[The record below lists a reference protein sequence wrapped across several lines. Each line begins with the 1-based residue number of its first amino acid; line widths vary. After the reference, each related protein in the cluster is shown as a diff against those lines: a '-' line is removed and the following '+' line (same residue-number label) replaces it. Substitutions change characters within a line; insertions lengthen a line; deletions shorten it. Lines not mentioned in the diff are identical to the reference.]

1 MQYESQ
7 IQDNERICTES
18 CGDNTEKIVDSR
30 PIIQY
35 YCNKCSKCV
44 KKAGYTAEY
53 THEQHIKD
61 CWPNGIE
68 NVDYVECKLCKFAG
82 LKITMHVK
90 KEHNIDRIEYEKK
103 YGSLKCSK
111 SLEKIKVAGKNNGD
125 WINRKKEAG
134 EDLSEYKSKMGTD
147 ADVCV
152 VSFKVS
158 GKEPSADLVS
168 FIEKGYD
175 YVLDADVSSGE
186 KEGGDYLVFVELD
199 RTAELPKQIMQI
211 MEDLMNL
218 TEQDVS
224 DWRVRYYKSTE
235 DHDLTEET
243 LEQIIP
249 LSPEAYS
256 AKYDKEDEELPAEEP
271 EQDITKDLDQ
281 MKADRKSTR
290 LNSSHV
296 SESRMPSSA

>member
-1 MQYESQ
+1 MHNNHNSKLLRENLEQG
-7 IQDNERICTES
+7 DLKRLVHNEL
-18 CGDNTEKIVDSR
+18 
-30 PIIQY
+30 
-35 YCNKCSKCV
+35 
-44 KKAGYTAEY
+44 
-53 THEQHIKD
+53 HID
-61 CWPNGIE
+61 
-68 NVDYVECKLCKFAG
+68 
-82 LKITMHVK
+82 
-90 KEHNIDRIEYEKK
+90 
-103 YGSLKCSK
+103 
-111 SLEKIKVAGKNNGD
+111 
-125 WINRKKEAG
+125 
-134 EDLSEYKSKMGTD
+134 EYKSKMGDD

-152 VSFKVS
+152 VSFKVT

-199 RTAELPKQIMQI
+199 RTAELPKQIMQM

-218 TEQDVS
+218 TEQDIS
-224 DWRVRYYKSTE
+224 DWHVRYYKSTK

-256 AKYDKEDEELPAEEP
+256 AKYDKEDEELPSEEP

-281 MKADRKSTR
+281 MKATAGVPVTTTAPVNDFT
-290 LNSSHV
+290 
-296 SESRMPSSA
+296 ESLRVAAGIK